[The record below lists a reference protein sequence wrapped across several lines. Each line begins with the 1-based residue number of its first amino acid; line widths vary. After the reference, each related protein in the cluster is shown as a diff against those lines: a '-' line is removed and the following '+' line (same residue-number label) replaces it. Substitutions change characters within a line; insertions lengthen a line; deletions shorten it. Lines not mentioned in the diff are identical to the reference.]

1 VSPQDSVRDVQ
12 PMSGIEPQ
20 DAAAESAVQQGRFTI
35 IVLLASSEGL
45 KQASKRMAQIHGMRR
60 IGRGV
65 FEYSQSYR
73 KLRANH
79 DLPRH
84 VALRKTRTIPR
95 VRETAGAA
103 SQERTYALVTYRF
116 SNPTAQ
122 QKKTVQRLR
131 RRAAAARLRP
141 GVLLFPHIRAG
152 ESRKHFGAE
161 SKRPPLGSRDFTM
174 MLSDMGAV
182 IHRWTKL
189 RLIPPGS
196 QNLVA
201 ESIAATITSDAD
213 TLETRI
219 RCLRHEAKNPEGSTR
234 RLKERYKELSR
245 QFKDLRTVSSVI
257 RYVWTYDAGDRLR
270 RVYNLLLGT
279 RRAIADRSS

>member
-1 VSPQDSVRDVQ
+1 
-12 PMSGIEPQ
+12 MSGIEPQ

-35 IVLLASSEGL
+35 IVLLESSEGL
-45 KQASKRMAQIHGMRR
+45 KQASKRIAQIQGMRR

-65 FEYSQSYR
+65 FQYSQSYSR
-73 KLRANH
+73 LRATC

-84 VALRKTRTIPR
+84 IALRKTRTIPR
-95 VRETAGAA
+95 LRETAGA
-103 SQERTYALVTYRF
+103 SPQERTYALVTYRF
-116 SNPTAQ
+116 INPTAQ

-174 MLSDMGAV
+174 MLSDMGAE
-182 IHRWTKL
+182 IQRWTRL

-196 QNLVA
+196 QVLVTEA
-201 ESIAATITSDAD
+201 IAATIASDAS

-219 RCLRHEAKNPEGSTR
+219 RRLRYEAKNTEESTR

-245 QFKDLRTVSSVI
+245 RFKDLKTVSSVI

-279 RRAIADRSS
+279 RRAIAARSS